1 MVKFVY
7 IVNDGRSETVFD
19 YDTNKVVGVA
29 SLANKAIDAVGIVD
43 LMRLGIEQ
51 GDIAGN
57 SPYACKG
64 RLYASDGYTAI
75 KISAYHID

>member
-1 MVKFVY
+1 MVKLVY
-7 IVNDGRSETVFD
+7 VVNDGRSETVFD
-19 YDTNKVVGVA
+19 SDTGRVVGVA
-29 SLANKAIDAVGIVD
+29 SLANKAIDAIGIID
-43 LMRLGIEQ
+43 LMRLGIEH
-51 GDIAGN
+51 GDVAGN